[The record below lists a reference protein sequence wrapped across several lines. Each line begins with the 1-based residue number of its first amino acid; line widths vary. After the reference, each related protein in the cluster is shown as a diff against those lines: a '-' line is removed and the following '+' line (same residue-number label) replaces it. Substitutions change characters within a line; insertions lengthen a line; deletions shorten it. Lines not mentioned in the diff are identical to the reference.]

1 MFNQVVHNSPA
12 NDESKA
18 FRFQM
23 FWKFWASARVIE
35 ERKNKNKSNWRK
47 KGKRKMEG
55 KRGKT
60 KN

>member
-23 FWKFWASARVIE
+23 FWKFGASARVIG
-35 ERKNKNKSNWRK
+35 ERIKVLSEQTRELNK
-47 KGKRKMEG
+47 
-55 KRGKT
+55 
-60 KN
+60 